1 MLFIAVVLLISSF
14 VLAESAP
21 VINKISADPQD
32 QDCVYYFF
40 GRDCEN
46 CVQSDD
52 YVQQLEAK
60 YQNLN
65 LQKFEVYYNRDN
77 AALLEQYYSAY
88 NVAESSQGLPV
99 AFISDSYLIGAQP
112 IKDLLEGRIKE
123 SNNVACPDLLA
134 KAGVGIVGESSPSN
148 ILKTF
153 GFTRVS
159 GSALSNGI
167 NKDMLAV
174 ILLMLIVLVLS
185 EGDYLKRGIYY
196 ISGGFIAL
204 FLFGLGLYGA
214 FVFSLFTGLV
224 ALVAIFLGLLGTRD
238 YFKGH
243 KPIKLEAKYNVGFL
257 MLGFVAALFSLAHSN
272 QVYFLLRELFVG
284 DLMWKVLPL
293 LIYHSLL
300 VVLPMIAILL
310 LFRFVMMTVEN
321 DKEKKDKKMKIF
333 SLIISFVFLLAGLLM
348 LIF

>member
-1 MLFIAVVLLISSF
+1 LLITVLLLVSSF

-32 QDCVYYFF
+32 QDCIYYFY

-52 YVQQLEAK
+52 YIQQLEAK
-60 YQNLN
+60 YQKLN
-65 LQKFEVYYNRDN
+65 IQKFEVYYNRDD
-77 AALLEQYYSAY
+77 AALLKQYYFAY
-88 NVAESSQGLPV
+88 NVAESSQGLPAV
-99 AFISDSYLIGAQP
+99 FIGDSYLIGAQP
-112 IKDLLEGRIKE
+112 IKNLLEGRTKE
-123 SNNVACPDLLA
+123 SKNVTCPDLLP
-134 KAGVGIVGESSPSN
+134 KAGVGVVGENSPSN
-148 ILKTF
+148 ILETF
-153 GFTRVS
+153 GFSLVS

-167 NKDMLAV
+167 NKDLLAV

-185 EGDYLKRGIYY
+185 EGDYLKRGIFY

-204 FLFGLGLYGA
+204 FLFGLGLYSA

-224 ALVAIFLGLLGTRD
+224 ALVAIFLGLLGIRD

-257 MLGFVAALFSLAHSN
+257 LLGFVAVLFSLAHSN

-284 DLMWKVLPL
+284 DLMWKVFPL
-293 LIYHSLL
+293 LIYYSLL
-300 VVLPMIAILL
+300 VVLPLIAILL
-310 LFRFVMMTVEN
+310 LFRFVMMAIDN
-321 DKEKKDKKMKIF
+321 DKEKKDKKLKIF
-333 SLIISFVFLLAGLLM
+333 AIIVSFVFLLTGLLL